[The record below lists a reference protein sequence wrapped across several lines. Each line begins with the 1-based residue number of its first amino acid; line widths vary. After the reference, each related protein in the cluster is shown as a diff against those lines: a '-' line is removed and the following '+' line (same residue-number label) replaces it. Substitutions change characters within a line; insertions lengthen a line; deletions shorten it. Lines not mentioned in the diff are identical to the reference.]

1 MDWPKI
7 KTILIFVLL
16 VTNIVLGVT
25 YISDQQRYE
34 TEIRDNLQDVIKLYA
49 NKGIKI
55 TANPLEFPRTLRS
68 VNIQFRTF
76 DASLIERLL
85 GEAST
90 FDGEKYSSEPFTV
103 ELDETKLIYADQAH
117 YNRIIQDKYAN
128 IFQFRQIEID
138 EERQLL
144 AQTFLDRIGMGN
156 IYDDVIWREIGD
168 YTLATYEQ
176 HYEGVTLIESAASL
190 WIYNGEIV
198 GFVAENQVN
207 ISDTVGAKYDIISVD
222 RALYSLL
229 PKIDQREAIE
239 VIEIV
244 YKLNDDNLLV
254 SDLVLGEAFPYYRI
268 VLSSGMEYHIRAVAN
283 Q

>member
-16 VTNIVLGVT
+16 VTNIVLGAT

-49 NKGIKI
+49 NKGIRI
-55 TANPLEFPRTLRS
+55 TANPLEFPRALRS
-68 VNIQFRTF
+68 VNIQFQSF
-76 DASLIERLL
+76 DPSIITLL
-85 GEAST
+85 VGEGAT
-90 FDGEKYSSEPFTV
+90 FDGEKYSSAPFTV
-103 ELDETKLIYADQAH
+103 ELDETKLVYADQAH

-128 IFQFRQIEID
+128 VFQFKQIEID
-138 EERQLL
+138 DDRQRL
-144 AQTFLDRIGMGN
+144 AQSFLDRIGLGQ
-156 IYDDVIWREIGD
+156 IYDEVTWREIGE

-229 PKIDQREAIE
+229 PKMDQREEIE
-239 VIEIV
+239 AIEIV

-254 SDLVLGEAFPYYRI
+254 TAFPYYRI